1 MTDVIL
7 LLLVITFYL
16 ILAVLLV
23 PFTAH
28 EKGRNP
34 FFWAFIAVVCTPLM
48 AILALAAL
56 RDLGNRDEDA

>member
-1 MTDVIL
+1 MTDAVL
-7 LLLVITFYL
+7 LLLVLVFYL
-16 ILAVLLV
+16 VLSILLV
-23 PFTAH
+23 PFVAH

-56 RDLGNRDEDA
+56 PDLDDEGEEA